1 MKKKD
6 FKSRVKN
13 YLLNYDWKI
22 FAKLIAFI
30 GLLFLLELDQLTKF
44 WARTNLTQDIE
55 KSFLPGFINLK
66 FVINYGSAFG
76 LNQNKTAILVTVAF
90 IIAFV
95 LLFWWIVSRS
105 ITNITATTFILAGTI
120 GNLID
125 RFVFNGGVI
134 DFLKWDMFEPKT
146 IFNIADI
153 MVTIGIIIIV
163 VHLIVEGITMLIE
176 EKKEKKVQHNK
187 THAKQ
192 RKAV

>member
-1 MKKKD
+1 MKKNN

-44 WARTNLTQDIE
+44 WARTNLMQDIE

-146 IFNIADI
+146 IFNVADI

-176 EKKEKKVQHNK
+176 EKKEKKVQHSK